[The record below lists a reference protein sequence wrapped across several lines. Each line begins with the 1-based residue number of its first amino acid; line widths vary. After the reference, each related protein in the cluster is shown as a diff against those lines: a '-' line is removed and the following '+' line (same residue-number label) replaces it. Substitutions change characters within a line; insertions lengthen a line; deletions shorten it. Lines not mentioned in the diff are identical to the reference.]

1 MWCRRPVF
9 ISKHSFSLPVYG
21 ILNFSKPK
29 SVSVVRHIWS
39 YDRGD
44 YDLLREKAFTT
55 NWNSL
60 QDEDINKYANN
71 ITDKIMEISKQCIPN
86 KTIRVRL
93 SDPPWISSTLKKHIR
108 IRKRLYRKAKQTN
121 DPDLWNK
128 FRRYRNKTLSLIR
141 KSKQSHTD
149 KLKEK
154 LHSDQLSSKDWW
166 AFEYVNGFIEKQNKP
181 TILICGISFV
191 VTVTKHY
198 H

>member
-1 MWCRRPVF
+1 MVSNRNSI
-9 ISKHSFSLPVYG
+9 ISCGVGDPFLHQNIRFHCPVYG

-86 KTIRVRL
+86 KTIRVRT
-93 SDPPWISSTLKKHIR
+93 SDPPWITSALKKHIR

-141 KSKQSHTD
+141 KLKQSHTD

-154 LHSDQLSSKDWW
+154 LHSDQLSSNDWW
-166 AFEYVNGFIEKQNKP
+166 ATLK
-181 TILICGISFV
+181 
-191 VTVTKHY
+191 
-198 H
+198 